1 MYVVLYSIFVTWAV
15 SGDGLERASLVGSV
29 YYSHVE
35 GRRASSGSCCG
46 SGSRKQTHCGFH
58 GAIVAFDPA
67 NDDWSEYVERLEHY
81 FTANDIVEG
90 DKQSA
95 ILLNAVGASTYR
107 LRSFVSP
114 SKVTDF
120 SFAELVEKAQV
131 HFIIK
136 RYEFNTRC

>member
-1 MYVVLYSIFVTWAV
+1 MSREEEPAPAV
-15 SGDGLERASLVGSV
+15 AAVPAAASRHTV
-29 YYSHVE
+29 
-35 GRRASSGSCCG
+35 
-46 SGSRKQTHCGFH
+46 GFH

-67 NDDWSEYVERLEHY
+67 NDDWSEYVERLERY
-81 FTANDIVEG
+81 FTANDIV
-90 DKQSA
+90 
-95 ILLNAVGASTYR
+95 VGASTYR

-136 RYEFNTRC
+136 CYEFNTRCQGPITSYVA

>member
-1 MYVVLYSIFVTWAV
+1 MSREEESAPAV
-15 SGDGLERASLVGSV
+15 AAVPAAASRHTV
-29 YYSHVE
+29 
-35 GRRASSGSCCG
+35 
-46 SGSRKQTHCGFH
+46 GFH

-90 DKQSA
+90 DKQST

-136 RYEFNTRC
+136 RYEFNTRCQGPDEAITSYVA

>member
-1 MYVVLYSIFVTWAV
+1 MSREEEPAPAV
-15 SGDGLERASLVGSV
+15 AAVPAAASRHTVGL
-29 YYSHVE
+29 
-35 GRRASSGSCCG
+35 
-46 SGSRKQTHCGFH
+46 H
-58 GAIVAFDPA
+58 GAVVAFDPA

-95 ILLNAVGASTYR
+95 IVLNAVGACTYR